1 MKALSRFNPSRER
14 AGTCRVPGKCGA
26 VALTFALALAFALPA
41 GCSGPELQRQDY
53 RGQAL
58 GTTYAITVFGL
69 GREDLGPQI
78 DSVFDVLN
86 QSLSTYLPGSDISRI
101 NDGDTTVV
109 VDEMFREVLRASREI
124 HRASGGRFDPTVG
137 VLVDAWGF
145 GPGEALEMDSTTVD
159 SLRQFVGMD
168 KITLTADNRIRKAT
182 PGIRLDFNA
191 IAKGYA
197 IDRLAVL
204 LEQAGSEHF
213 LVEVGG
219 EVRTRGMQP
228 EKGQPWRVGIDDPQ
242 ATGERRIKQVVALAD
257 ASMAS
262 SGNYRKFR
270 EDPETGRRYVH
281 TIDPLT
287 GFTRNS
293 NILAVSVIAPTCMV
307 ADGYA
312 TAFMAMD
319 LEASRELLKDSGSL
333 EAYIIY
339 LDAEG
344 NTREFATAGFRTRMA
359 P

>member
-1 MKALSRFNPSRER
+1 MKALSRFKSTRGWACIGR
-14 AGTCRVPGKCGA
+14 VSAKLGTGCLALVLA
-26 VALTFALALAFALPA
+26 VAA
-41 GCSGPELQRQDY
+41 GCSRPELQRRDY

-58 GTTYAITVFGL
+58 GTTYAITVFGAD
-69 GREDLGPQI
+69 REDLGPQI
-78 DSVFDVLN
+78 DSVFTVLN
-86 QSLSTYLPGSDISRI
+86 QSMSTYLPGSDISRI
-101 NDGDTTVV
+101 NEGDTTVV
-109 VDEMFREVLRASREI
+109 VDEMFREVLAASREI
-124 HRASGGRFDPTVG
+124 HRATGGRFDPTVG
-137 VLVDAWGF
+137 ILVDAWGF
-145 GPGEALEMDSTTVD
+145 GPGAALEMDSTTVD
-159 SLRQFVGMD
+159 SLRQYVGLD
-168 KITLTADNRIRKAT
+168 KITRTPDNRIRKET
-182 PGIRLDFNA
+182 TGIRLDFNA

-197 IDRLAVL
+197 IDRLALL

-219 EVRTRGMQP
+219 EVRTRGRQP
-228 EKGQPWRVGIDDPQ
+228 EKDQHWRVGIDDPQ
-242 ATGERRIKQVVALAD
+242 ATGARQIKQVVELED

-270 EDPETGRRYVH
+270 EDPQTGRRYVH

-287 GFTRNS
+287 GFTRDS

-319 LEASRELLKDSGSL
+319 LEASRELLDNSGEL

-344 NTREFATAGFRTRMA
+344 NTREFVTEGFRSRIA
-359 P
+359 R

>member
-1 MKALSRFNPSRER
+1 MKALSRFKPARGR
-14 AGTCRVPGKCGA
+14 AIACRVFGEFRA
-26 VALTFALALAFALPA
+26 AALTLALALVAAT

-58 GTTYAITVFGL
+58 GTTYAITVFGAD
-69 GREDLGPQI
+69 REDLGPQI
-78 DSVFDVLN
+78 DSVFEVLN

-109 VDEMFREVLRASREI
+109 VDEMFREVLAASREI

-137 VLVDAWGF
+137 ILVDAWGF

-159 SLRQFVGMD
+159 SLRQFVGLD
-168 KITLTADNRIRKAT
+168 KITLTPDNRIRMAS

-204 LEQAGSEHF
+204 LEQAGSQNY

-219 EVRTRGMQP
+219 EVRTRGRQP
-228 EKGQPWRVGIDDPQ
+228 EKDQPWRVGIDDPQ
-242 ATGERRIKQVVALAD
+242 AAGTRRIKQVVELAD

-270 EDPETGRRYVH
+270 EDPETGIRYVH

-287 GFTRNS
+287 GYTRNS
-293 NILAVSVIAPTCMV
+293 NILATSVIAPTCMV

-319 LEASRELLKDSGSL
+319 LEASRELLENSGSL

-339 LDAEG
+339 LDAKG
-344 NTREFATAGFRTRMA
+344 DTREFATEGFRSRIV